1 MMHQRK
7 RSAVIAGL
15 LVLVLG
21 ITAATQAPVFKGGYF
36 KATDN
41 NTTIG
46 LDFDSTGVINV
57 SVDGQAFATSSWKSK
72 ADTLTFG
79 PVSGGAEGTNCPGDG
94 KYLWSIAENR
104 ITFTLVMD
112 DCQFRSNGL
121 INLVWM
127 KG

>member
-7 RSAVIAGL
+7 RSTVMAGL
-15 LVLVLG
+15 LVLVLA

-36 KATDN
+36 MATDN
-41 NTTIG
+41 NSTIG

-57 SVDGQAFATSSWKSK
+57 SVDGQAFATSSWTSK

-79 PVSGGAEGTNCPGDG
+79 PVTGPEESNCPGNG

-104 ITFTLVMD
+104 ITFTLVAD

-121 INLVWM
+121 INLVWI

>member
-1 MMHQRK
+1 M
-7 RSAVIAGL
+7 
-15 LVLVLG
+15 
-21 ITAATQAPVFKGGYF
+21 
-36 KATDN
+36 
-41 NTTIG
+41 
-46 LDFDSTGVINV
+46 
-57 SVDGQAFATSSWKSK
+57 SVDGQAFATSSWASR

-79 PVSGGAEGTNCPGDG
+79 PVVGGAEGSNCPGDG
-94 KYLWSIAENR
+94 KYLWSITENR